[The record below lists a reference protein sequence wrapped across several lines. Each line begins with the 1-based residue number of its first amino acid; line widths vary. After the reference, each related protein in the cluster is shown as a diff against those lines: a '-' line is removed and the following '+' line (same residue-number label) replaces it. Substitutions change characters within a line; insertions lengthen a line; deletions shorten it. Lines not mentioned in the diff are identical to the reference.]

1 MGVTVF
7 IILLMASSVTA
18 GFLSIFTWR
27 KRKVLGTVAL
37 PGLLLSIAIWT
48 LSASLE
54 LAATT
59 LEGKQLLTILCYVG
73 IFPLPVF
80 FFLFAVEYTNIK
92 LPFKQFIRI
101 ALWVIPLVSFVVLVT
116 NKQHGL
122 FYLYSELKYNG
133 ILAYNSLTY
142 GSWWWVHLAYSYILI
157 CIAVILFLHMRISAG
172 LDQKRQALII
182 LVSSII
188 PFVGNLL
195 YISGVK
201 PYGFIDL
208 TPIAF
213 ASTGF
218 LFAWGISKNN
228 LFNYKPIA
236 LQTLF
241 ESIPDGIIVLD
252 KEGLPVQMNIAAK
265 NILNSTNDNIDIEAI
280 NKIIIE
286 PLNIKSKNSLDVFTK
301 ISNSTYN
308 IIVNPLQVDNKE
320 IVGKLIL
327 LRNVS
332 ESLKTQKEL
341 STAQNRLELA
351 AKVAGLDPWENNLK
365 TGQAI
370 GGEQIYFELGYS
382 PQEIPKTMEDIFS
395 KIHPDD
401 LQLVKRKLLDHL
413 SGKSNFYTTDFRMR
427 NKWGD
432 YRWVANFGMVTERD
446 EEGKAINLVGL
457 TMNVNERKKAE
468 EKIKKQNEE
477 LIRTNAEKDKFFSIL
492 AHDLRSPFQG
502 FISLTELMADK
513 SNEMNPEELASATK
527 TLQDTVKNIYELL
540 ENLLGWAMVKR
551 GTKKFSPEKLR
562 LAPLVKSAIDLLNAQ
577 IVSKQHTIKNQI
589 NPEIDV
595 FADRESIK
603 TILRNLLSNAIKF
616 TPKGGSLEILL
627 KSSEKGFLTI
637 GITDN
642 GIGMPEEILANLF
655 NIQFKVSRPG
665 TENEPSTGL
674 GLILCKE
681 LIEKHGG
688 ELWAESE
695 VGKGTTFWFSLPS
708 AS

>member
-1 MGVTVF
+1 MGLTVF
-7 IILLMASSVTA
+7 IILLMASSVAA
-18 GFLSIFTWR
+18 GFLTIFTWR
-27 KRKVLGTVAL
+27 KRKVLGTAAL
-37 PGLLLSIAIWT
+37 PGLLMSIAIWT
-48 LSASLE
+48 LAASLE

-73 IFPLPVF
+73 IFPIPVF

-92 LPFKQFIRI
+92 LPFKQFVRI
-101 ALWVIPLVSFVVLVT
+101 AIWVIPLVSFVVLVT

-122 FYLYSELKYNG
+122 FYLHSELKYNG
-133 ILAYNSLTY
+133 TLAYNSLTY

-157 CIAVILFLHMRISAG
+157 CIAVILFIQMRMSVG
-172 LDQKRQALII
+172 LDQKKQALII
-182 LVSSII
+182 LGASVI
-188 PFVGNLL
+188 PFIGNML

-218 LFAWGISKNN
+218 LFAWGISQNN

-252 KEGLPVQMNIAAK
+252 KEGIPIQMNVVAK
-265 NILNSTNDNIDIEAI
+265 HILNSTDENIDIDAI
-280 NKIIIE
+280 NRVIIE
-286 PLNIKSKNSLDVFTK
+286 PLGITTKSSLDVFTK
-301 ISNSTYN
+301 INNGTYN

-382 PQEIPKTMEDIFS
+382 PQEIPRTMEEIFT

-413 SGKSNFYTTDFRMR
+413 SGKTNFYTTDFRMR
-427 NKWGD
+427 NKWGE

-446 EEGKAINLVGL
+446 EEGKAVNLVGL
-457 TMNVNERKKAE
+457 TMNINERKKAE

-477 LIRTNAEKDKFFSIL
+477 LIKTNAEKDKFFSIL

-502 FISLTELMADK
+502 FISLTELMAEK
-513 SNEMNPEELASATK
+513 SNEMEPDELASATK

-540 ENLLGWAMVKR
+540 ENLLSWAMIKR
-551 GTKKFSPEKLR
+551 GTKKFNPEKLR
-562 LAPLVKSAIDLLNAQ
+562 LAPLVKSTIDLLSAQ
-577 IVSKQHTIKNQI
+577 IVSKEHTVKNQI
-589 NPEIDV
+589 NSDVEV

-616 TPKGGSLEILL
+616 TPKGGSVEILL
-627 KSSEKGFLTI
+627 KPSEKGFLTM

-655 NIQFKVSRPG
+655 NIQSKVSRPG
-665 TENEPSTGL
+665 TDNEPSTGL

-688 ELWAESE
+688 KLWAESE
-695 VGKGTTFWFSLPS
+695 VGKGTSFWLSLPS